1 MFIYDSLTGGG
12 WARAHFCARGGVF
25 WSPSDDASAEERGL
39 GRVHAP
45 CADRRKCARDDA
57 SAEERAHGRV
67 HAPRADR
74 RDEARS
80 TATLERVAP
89 PPKVTLK

>member
-1 MFIYDSLTGGG
+1 MFL
-12 WARAHFCARGGVF
+12 
-25 WSPSDDASAEERGL
+25 SPSDDASAEERGL
-39 GRVHAP
+39 GRVLAP
-45 CADRRKCARDDA
+45 RADRRKGASDDA

-89 PPKVTLK
+89 PLKVTLE